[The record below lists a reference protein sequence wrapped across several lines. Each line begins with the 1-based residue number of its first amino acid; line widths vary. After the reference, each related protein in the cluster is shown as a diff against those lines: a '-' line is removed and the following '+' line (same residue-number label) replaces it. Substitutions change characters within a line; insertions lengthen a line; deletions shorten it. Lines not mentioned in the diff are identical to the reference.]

1 MGRGPGFEF
10 TATGLKEKSQLVL
23 AAPGSRC
30 VWEGAL
36 LATGVGGGE
45 QAGFC
50 LQPAG
55 LQGHRSLGRHQRWLH
70 TRYSPSWWHLRG
82 AAASLARMRRPRQTA
97 RELGAGGLV
106 GA

>member
-36 LATGVGGGE
+36 LATGVGGGGTSRFLPA
-45 QAGFC
+45 AGRAPGP
-50 LQPAG
+50 QV
-55 LQGHRSLGRHQRWLH
+55 
-70 TRYSPSWWHLRG
+70 
-82 AAASLARMRRPRQTA
+82 PRQASTVA
-97 RELGAGGLV
+97 AYKVLPQLVASQGGC
-106 GA
+106 GQPCKDEEAQANCP